1 MDKEFKNSSD
11 MINIQKYT
19 EELFNIFDSID
30 LGIYFVD
37 PKNYK
42 IMTANNTAKKFL
54 GNDPIG
60 KKCYELLLNG
70 SNKPCKDCTNT
81 DISKGI
87 VKNKELPWEFKSDDK
102 IYKRVTKAI
111 QWPGNGYAKME
122 VIMDI
127 TESKKLER
135 ELNNLRVFKEK
146 IEDLPHIPVITFG
159 RRGKITLMNTSAK
172 ILLGYDDEDLK
183 ILHIWHILD
192 EKTKESLYNLTE
204 ELSGGDRETFECTV
218 IGKNEK
224 FETNVD
230 ILFNRDM
237 KGAFIEGTIFMIEK
251 PKQIIRFY

>member
-1 MDKEFKNSSD
+1 MDKKFKNSSD
-11 MINIQKYT
+11 SVDIQKYT

-30 LGIYFVD
+30 LGIYFVN
-37 PKNYK
+37 PKNYE

-54 GNDPIG
+54 GDEPIG
-60 KKCYELLLNG
+60 EKCYELLLNG
-70 SNKPCKDCTNT
+70 SSKPCKDCTNAE
-81 DISKGI
+81 ISKGDI
-87 VKNKELPWEFKSDDK
+87 KTNELPWEFKSDDK
-102 IYKRVTKAI
+102 TYKRVTKAI
-111 QWPGNGYAKME
+111 LWPGNGYVKME

-127 TESKKLER
+127 TESKKMER

-146 IEDLPHIPVITFG
+146 IEDMPHIPVITFG
-159 RRGKITLMNTSAK
+159 RRGKITLMNNSAK
-172 ILLGYDDEDLK
+172 NLLGYEDEDLK

-192 EKTKESLYNLTE
+192 EKTKESLYNLIE

-224 FETNVD
+224 IDTNID